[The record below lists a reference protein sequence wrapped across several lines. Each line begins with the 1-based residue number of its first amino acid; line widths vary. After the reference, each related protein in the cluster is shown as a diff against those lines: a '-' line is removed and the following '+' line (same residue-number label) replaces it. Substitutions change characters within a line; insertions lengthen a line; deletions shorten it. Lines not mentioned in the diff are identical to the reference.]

1 MQEGYKVIDNPKQTT
16 TTTNRGLISAPVLVE
31 VVEGGAEFV
40 ELLLADALGVPS
52 QDLVLHLVDGAV
64 DGGEKLLPAHT
75 QGFHGVLGV
84 PG

>member
-1 MQEGYKVIDNPKQTT
+1 MNQGPIFT
-16 TTTNRGLISAPVLVE
+16 PVLVE

-40 ELLLADALGVPS
+40 ELLLADALGVPC

-64 DGGEKLLPAHT
+64 DGGEKLFPAHT

-84 PG
+84 PGEGRKGQRKKKCVTSYL

>member
-1 MQEGYKVIDNPKQTT
+1 MTTPSKQQQQT
-16 TTTNRGLISAPVLVE
+16 ISAPVLVE

-40 ELLLADALGVPS
+40 ELLLADALGVPG
-52 QDLVLHLVDGAV
+52 QDLVLHLIDGAV

-84 PG
+84 PDRGNKR